1 MQTVNFEE
9 ELEKILAKDC
19 RYERDAYLF
28 VREAL
33 DHTQKLIGRPPK
45 NEIRHISGQQLLD
58 GARDYALTQFGPMAL
73 TVLEEW
79 GIRACEDIGEI
90 VFNMVENN
98 LLAKT
103 EKDTRADFKGAYD
116 FETAFRKPFLPSRK
130 RAETPTV
137 EAKPATA

>member
-9 ELEKILAKDC
+9 ELEKMLAKDR

-45 NEIRHISGQQLLD
+45 GEIRHISGQQLLD
-58 GARDYALTQFGPMAL
+58 GARDYALAQFGPMAL
-73 TVLEEW
+73 TVLQEW

-103 EKDTRADFKGAYD
+103 EKDTRADFQGGYD
-116 FETAFRKPFLPSRK
+116 FETAFRKPFLPARNCVPA
-130 RAETPTV
+130 RTV
-137 EAKPATA
+137 ASKPATA